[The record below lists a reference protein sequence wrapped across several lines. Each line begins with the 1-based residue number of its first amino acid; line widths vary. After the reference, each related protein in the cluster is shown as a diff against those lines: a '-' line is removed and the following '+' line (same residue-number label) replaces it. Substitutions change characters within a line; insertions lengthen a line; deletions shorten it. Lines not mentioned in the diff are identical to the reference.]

1 MKQTRSLGEEAGDKP
16 GKPFRKHEDVDDAQ
30 GLADAEQDDAAKQL
44 GGEGSSRRQ
53 PGLADDFWAALEG

>member
-30 GLADAEQDDAAKQL
+30 GLADAEQDDVAK
-44 GGEGSSRRQ
+44 
-53 PGLADDFWAALEG
+53 